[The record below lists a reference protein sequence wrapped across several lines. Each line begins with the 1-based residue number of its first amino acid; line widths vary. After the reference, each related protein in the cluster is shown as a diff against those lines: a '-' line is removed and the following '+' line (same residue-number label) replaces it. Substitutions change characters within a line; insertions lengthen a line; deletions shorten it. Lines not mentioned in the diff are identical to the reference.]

1 MVKICWKIVLSMVFS
16 IVFTFILTGNG
27 YAGSMT
33 LKMGTVV
40 NDSHPNTIAMVR
52 FGQLVAQRTNGEINI
67 KVYPSSQLGGE
78 KEMAEGIRLGSVQ
91 GAIINVSV
99 LSGWVPEGQIFDMPF
114 IFRNDDHAYNVY
126 QGPIGKELARKY
138 EPHGFHVLGYWVN
151 GVRHP
156 MGKFAIRKPSDVAGK
171 KMTSCALQTCR

>member
-1 MVKICWKIVLSMVFS
+1 MVKICWKIVLCMVFS

-78 KEMAEGIRLGSVQ
+78 KEMAIAEMPKCIATCLRC
-91 GAIINVSV
+91 
-99 LSGWVPEGQIFDMPF
+99 IF
-114 IFRNDDHAYNVY
+114 I
-126 QGPIGKELARKY
+126 
-138 EPHGFHVLGYWVN
+138 
-151 GVRHP
+151 
-156 MGKFAIRKPSDVAGK
+156 S
-171 KMTSCALQTCR
+171 